1 MPLRRGHLSNGIERK
16 DIPGLIWTLLAVCF
30 VFCMVHRPVLVFQGA
45 IAGLKAWWEIVFP
58 SLLPFFITSEIL
70 MRLGLVRFI
79 GTLLEPVMRPIFNV
93 PGTGGFVMVIGF
105 TSGFPIGGM
114 VTAQLR
120 RDGLCSKTEGERL
133 MSFTNNSSP
142 LFMLTAVAVGM
153 FGRPEF
159 GVLIAGSHYLANLL
173 LGIGLRF
180 YKRHDRE
187 GMSHN
192 SSNQNRSVIA
202 AINALIEHQRK
213 ERIPLGKLLGE
224 AVASS
229 VTKLLNIGG
238 FIILFAVIIRIMQD
252 VGAIQAIASVLG
264 LILAPLGFPPDIL
277 KALASGMFE
286 MTMGTKLA
294 SEASGS
300 QLDKLMAVAMILGWS
315 GLCIQAQVASMISG
329 TDMNMKIFVLTRV
342 AHAFLAAVL
351 LKFLYSN
358 ERIACA
364 LLTTPVFSPL
374 LHAAHGSTFKM
385 VYGAFCTMGMLL
397 GLLIALALVYRI
409 IVHSLRAVL
418 RLF

>member
-1 MPLRRGHLSNGIERK
+1 MPLRGIDRK
-16 DIPGLIWTLLAVCF
+16 DLTGLIWTLLAVSF
-30 VFCMVHRPVLVFQGA
+30 VFCMVYQPVLVFQGA
-45 IAGLKAWWEIVFP
+45 VAGLKAWWEIVFP

-93 PGTGGFVMVIGF
+93 PGAGGFVMVIGF

-120 RDGLCSKTEGERL
+120 RDGLCTKIEGERL

-153 FGRPEF
+153 FGQPEF
-159 GVLIAGSHYLANLL
+159 GVLIAGSHYLANVI
-173 LGIGLRF
+173 LGLCLRF
-180 YKRHDRE
+180 YKRHDQENIIKNSRVE
-187 GMSHN
+187 N
-192 SSNQNRSVIA
+192 SSVLFAFR
-202 AINALIEHQRK
+202 ALIAHQRQ

-224 AVASS
+224 AVSSS

-264 LILAPLGFPPDIL
+264 LVLTPLSFQPDML
-277 KALASGMFE
+277 QALASGMFE

-329 TDMNMKIFVLTRV
+329 TDMNMRIFVLTRV
-342 AHAFLAAVL
+342 AHAILAAVI
-351 LKFLYSN
+351 LKFLFIN
-358 ERIACA
+358 ERIAGA

-374 LHAAHGSTFKM
+374 LKAQGTTLNMIYQS
-385 VYGAFCTMGMLL
+385 FCVMTLLL
-397 GLLIALALVYRI
+397 GLLLALTLAYRLI
-409 IVHSLRAVL
+409 THSLQIVL

>member
-1 MPLRRGHLSNGIERK
+1 MPLGGGRLSNGIRRK
-16 DIPGLIWTLLAVCF
+16 EIPGLIWTLLAVCF
-30 VFCMVHRPVLVFQGA
+30 VFCMVYRPVLVFQGA
-45 IAGLKAWWEIVFP
+45 TAGLKAWWEIVFP

-120 RDGLCSKTEGERL
+120 KDGLCSKIEGERL

-153 FGRPEF
+153 FGQPEF

-173 LGIGLRF
+173 LGICLRF
-180 YKRHDRE
+180 YKNRDQE
-187 GMSHN
+187 GMRH
-192 SSNQNRSVIA
+192 SSRQNWSVIA
-202 AINALIEHQRK
+202 AVNALIEHQRK
-213 ERIPLGKLLGE
+213 ERMPLGKLLGE
-224 AVASS
+224 AVSSS

-264 LILAPLGFPPDIL
+264 FVLAPLGFPPDIL

-286 MTMGTKLA
+286 MTMGTKLVA
-294 SEASGS
+294 EASGS

-342 AHAFLAAVL
+342 AHALLAAGI
-351 LKFLYSN
+351 LKFMYNN
-358 ERIACA
+358 ERIAGT
-364 LLTTPVFSPL
+364 LLTTPVFAPL
-374 LHAAHGSTFKM
+374 LHAAHGSTFKL

-397 GLLIALALVYRI
+397 GLLITLALAYRI
-409 IVHSLRAVL
+409 IVYSLRIML
-418 RLF
+418 RFL